1 MNRKTVLTYLLSP
14 NNWWLPLLLVLVVSL
29 AGVSLIGVQTYR
41 DAPPMPRFVSPSGTT
56 VIDRNDILDGQDF
69 FHQYALMDYG
79 SFFGDGALKGPD
91 FTADALHEVT
101 LAMQQYYRDSLQ
113 AAEGSLEGWQHDA
126 VEERVRRELKQN
138 RYDDGTN
145 SVELTTAQI
154 HAAEKLAQ
162 HYSVFFTEGA
172 GKKLHLPEEA
182 TQATVMEDLSA
193 FFFWGAWVSSVE
205 RPGVSYSYTHNWPY
219 DPEAGNTA
227 TAPVILWSILG
238 LLGLVLGLGA
248 VLYYYGQMEELDDE
262 TFLDR
267 NASLMTED
275 WIDAFRPTRTQR
287 ATYKFFA
294 VAIVLFL
301 FQVLSGALAINEF
314 VGYLSVLGFDVSSL
328 VPITV
333 SRSWHLQ
340 LSLFWISACW
350 IGASIFVLPM
360 ISKEEPEG
368 QLTLIN
374 TVFGLFALMVGGS
387 IVGIAAGPR
396 GLLGELWY
404 WLGHQGWEFMEFGRL
419 YQVILLGIFLLWAV
433 IIYRGVRPA
442 LRDGLPW
449 RLPNWLIYA
458 TVSILILLLSGF
470 VASRDTNFVI
480 ADFWRWAV
488 IHMWVEA
495 FFEVFTTIIIGYL
508 MVLMGLVS
516 RRSTERVI
524 FLATLLFLG
533 SGLLGISHNFYWN
546 AKPVATM
553 ALGSVFSTLQVV
565 PLILLTLEAWRFRR
579 MPSLAMDKVS
589 TSDTAQFG
597 MPVVFWFLLAVNF
610 WNFFG
615 AGVFGLIINLPIV
628 NYFEHGTYLTV
639 NHGHA
644 ALMGVYGN
652 LSIAALLFCCRLLFN
667 ARRWSVRLLRGSFWA
682 LNVGLGLMV
691 AIDLFPAGLLQ
702 FSAVL
707 DHGLWFAR
715 SGEFI
720 SGTPFMTLTWLRG
733 IGGTLFLLGGVVPL
747 VWLVLSRW
755 RAVKTHVPVPFI
767 PEDTAASA
775 CPAMTIPATLPEASP
790 GCSADCDECDA

>member
-14 NNWWLPLLLVLVVSL
+14 NNWWLPLLLVIVVSL

-41 DAPPMPRFVSPSGTT
+41 DAPPMPRFVTPSGKT
-56 VIDRNDILDGQDF
+56 VIERDDILAGQDV
-69 FHQYALMDYG
+69 FHKYALMDYG

-101 LAMQQYYRDSLQ
+101 LTMQEYYRDSLR
-113 AAEGSLEGWQHDA
+113 AAEGSLNDWQRDA
-126 VEERVRRELKQN
+126 MAERVRSELKKN
-138 RYDDGTN
+138 RHDENTN
-145 SVELTTAQI
+145 TVGLTRAQA
-154 HAAEKLAQ
+154 HAADVLVD
-162 HYSVFFTEGA
+162 HYQTFFTDGD

-182 TQATVMEDLSA
+182 TQQAAMEDLSA

-205 RPGVSYSYTHNWPY
+205 RPGASYSYTHNWPY

-227 TAPVILWSILG
+227 TGPVILWSILG
-238 LLGLVLGLGA
+238 LLGLVLGLGG

-267 NASLMTED
+267 NASLMTD
-275 WIDAFRPTRTQR
+275 TRIDAFRPTRTQR

-294 VAIVLFL
+294 AAIVLFL
-301 FQVLSGALAINEF
+301 IQVLSGALAINEF
-314 VGYLSVLGFDVSSL
+314 VGYLSVFGIDVSSL

-350 IGASIFVLPM
+350 VGASIFVLPL
-360 ISKEEPEG
+360 ISNEEPDG

-374 TVFGLFALMVGGS
+374 TVFGLFAVMAAGS
-387 IVGIAAGPR
+387 IFGIAAGPQ
-396 GLLGELWY
+396 GLLGDLWY

-419 YQVILLGIFLLWAV
+419 YQVMLLGIFVLWAV

-579 MPSLAMDKVS
+579 MPSLAMENVAES
-589 TSDTAQFG
+589 NNAQFG
-597 MPVVFWFLLAVNF
+597 MTVVFWFLLAVNF

-667 ARRWSVRLLRGSFWA
+667 ARQWSVRLLRGSFWA
-682 LNVGLGLMV
+682 LNVGLLLMV
-691 AIDLFPAGLLQ
+691 VIDLFPAGVLQ
-702 FSAVL
+702 FSAVV

-755 RAVKTHVPVPFI
+755 RSIKAPASVPFV
-767 PEDTAASA
+767 PENTDAAA
-775 CPAMTIPATLPEASP
+775 CPATAIPATPPESVHD
-790 GCSADCDECDA
+790 CSTDCDNCDC